1 MLNILKNT
9 FGYNAFRPGQEEIA
23 KNIINGKDILAVMP
37 TGAGKSICYQVPAIK
52 MEGITIVVSPL
63 ISLMIDQVKNLI
75 QCGVRAAYLNSAL
88 TQKQYFKAL
97 DNARKYTYKIIYV
110 SPERLTTDSFISFAK
125 SVNISMVAV
134 DEEDGR
140 KLHIKLSTERDVADW
155 EYSAIY
161 DYYDTD
167 SFNGKA
173 QVIDADDDYNPVW
186 ELVID
191 YVDDIPTLEEKVAE
205 LLAIHKKEIEDVF
218 ETIKDKESEYTD
230 GE

>member
-1 MLNILKNT
+1 MDDTIIVIMLKN
-9 FGYNAFRPGQEEIA
+9 
-23 KNIINGKDILAVMP
+23 KNTGFLEKELA
-37 TGAGKSICYQVPAIK
+37 
-52 MEGITIVVSPL
+52 
-63 ISLMIDQVKNLI
+63 SLD
-75 QCGVRAAYLNSAL
+75 L
-88 TQKQYFKAL
+88 TENVEY
-97 DNARKYTYKIIYV
+97 I
-110 SPERLTTDSFISFAK
+110 
-125 SVNISMVAV
+125 VNIFAV
-134 DEEDGR
+134 DEEDCR

-191 YVDDIPTLEEKVAE
+191 YVDDIPILEEKVAE

>member
-1 MLNILKNT
+1 MD
-9 FGYNAFRPGQEEIA
+9 E
-23 KNIINGKDILAVMP
+23 
-37 TGAGKSICYQVPAIK
+37 
-52 MEGITIVVSPL
+52 TIVVIML
-63 ISLMIDQVKNLI
+63 KNKTTGFLEKELASLD
-75 QCGVRAAYLNSAL
+75 L
-88 TQKQYFKAL
+88 TENVEY
-97 DNARKYTYKIIYV
+97 I
-110 SPERLTTDSFISFAK
+110 
-125 SVNISMVAV
+125 VNIFAV

-140 KLHIKLSTERDVADW
+140 KLHIKLSTERNVEDW

-167 SFNGKA
+167 CFEDKA

-186 ELVID
+186 ELVIN
-191 YVDDIPTLEEKVAE
+191 YNEEIAVLEEQVAE

>member
-1 MLNILKNT
+1 MD
-9 FGYNAFRPGQEEIA
+9 E
-23 KNIINGKDILAVMP
+23 
-37 TGAGKSICYQVPAIK
+37 
-52 MEGITIVVSPL
+52 TIVVIML
-63 ISLMIDQVKNLI
+63 KNKTTGFLEKELASLD
-75 QCGVRAAYLNSAL
+75 L
-88 TQKQYFKAL
+88 TENVEY
-97 DNARKYTYKIIYV
+97 I
-110 SPERLTTDSFISFAK
+110 
-125 SVNISMVAV
+125 VNIFAV

-140 KLHIKLSTERDVADW
+140 KLHIKLSTERNVEDW

-167 SFNGKA
+167 CFGDKA

-186 ELVID
+186 ELVIN
-191 YVDDIPTLEEKVAE
+191 YNEEIAVLEEQVAE